1 MEYCSA
7 LNSSIF
13 FSKGYKRPFLCFLH
27 SFVLQGELRIMR
39 EIDEDFV
46 NRSLCSVERM
56 SSRRFFCHCK
66 EIIGWSLNGLVMI
79 RYSRPDLPGHKHP
92 VLQVS
97 SQTWATASPGCE
109 FIRRHK
115 SYVLMTY
122 ITRLGFSDRKYST
135 SSSSGCWCCLRKYGI
150 LTKHLRG
157 HLRHH
162 VVENTVFW
170 QSTSLDISVIMLLTS
185 SSTRKPALSTKVTR
199 SCL

>member
-13 FSKGYKRPFLCFLH
+13 FWKEYKRPLFCFLH
-27 SFVLQGELRIMR
+27 SFVLQGEVRIVR

-46 NRSLCSVERM
+46 NRSLCSVGRM

-109 FIRRHK
+109 LIRRHK
-115 SYVLMTY
+115 SHVLMAY
-122 ITRLGFSDRKYST
+122 ITQLGFLYRKCST
-135 SSSSGCWCCLRKYGI
+135 SSSSGCCCYRRKYGI
-150 LTKHLRG
+150 LKKHLRG

-162 VVENTVFW
+162 VVDVLLHQEAGPLNQGDQKLSVI
-170 QSTSLDISVIMLLTS
+170 DISV
-185 SSTRKPALSTKVTR
+185 
-199 SCL
+199 